1 MLRRRC
7 WRLDSSS
14 ARRAAHVSFKPWPY
28 ASSVEDVAAGQ
39 LGDGVLLRE
48 ARKAD
53 GAAEATVF
61 LLCVCLQLLARSHIA
76 VAASV
81 QVVDRGIGAVTAGLL
96 SCRPHFF
103 SVSLVL
109 KLEDDDQLN
118 WHVLFV
124 ILIGSG
130 MLLQV
135 TVTSTGRVNIKIWRQ
150 LWAKDSLLFLV
161 AQACSFHKKLF

>member
-1 MLRRRC
+1 MLGRVVWTWLLRRRC

-39 LGDGVLLRE
+39 LGDGVFLLE

-53 GAAEATVF
+53 GAAEATVL
-61 LLCVCLQLLARSHIA
+61 LLCICSQLLARSHIA

-109 KLEDDDQLN
+109 KLEDNHNSNRHILSIV
-118 WHVLFV
+118 HASVEGVLV
-124 ILIGSG
+124 
-130 MLLQV
+130 
-135 TVTSTGRVNIKIWRQ
+135 
-150 LWAKDSLLFLV
+150 
-161 AQACSFHKKLF
+161 

>member
-1 MLRRRC
+1 MLGRGVRTWLLRRRC

-39 LGDGVLLRE
+39 LGDGVFLRE

-53 GAAEATVF
+53 GAGEPTVF
-61 LLCVCLQLLARSHIA
+61 LLCICLLLQVRSHIA
-76 VAASV
+76 EAASI
-81 QVVDRGIGAVTAGLL
+81 QIVDRRIGTFTVGLL

-109 KLEDDDQLN
+109 KLEDKDYSN
-118 WHVLFV
+118 WHVLFI
-124 ILIGSG
+124 ILVSG
-130 MLLQV
+130 RSVGMI
-135 TVTSTGRVNIKIWRQ
+135 RR
-150 LWAKDSLLFLV
+150 
-161 AQACSFHKKLF
+161 

>member
-1 MLRRRC
+1 MLGRGVRTWLLRRRC

-39 LGDGVLLRE
+39 LGDGVFLRE

-53 GAAEATVF
+53 GAGEPTVF
-61 LLCVCLQLLARSHIA
+61 LLCICLQLLARSHIA

-81 QVVDRGIGAVTAGLL
+81 QIVDRGIGAITAGLL

-109 KLEDDDQLN
+109 KLEDN
-118 WHVLFV
+118 HNSNRHIVSIAHASVEGVLV
-124 ILIGSG
+124 
-130 MLLQV
+130 
-135 TVTSTGRVNIKIWRQ
+135 
-150 LWAKDSLLFLV
+150 
-161 AQACSFHKKLF
+161 